1 MSIYTLTLNPA
12 LDVSVRGAGAA
23 CWGKLNKTD
32 SQTLSCGGKGINVS
46 RALKA
51 MGEDAP
57 AYLFYGGETGRTMLG
72 MLDAEGIEYR
82 GVETSAP
89 TRINVKTIFG
99 TNGGTV
105 LSEFNGA
112 GGPISR
118 EELEKLCES
127 LMGELKKH
135 TINPQDSRSFLI
147 MSGSIPQ
154 GVENTVYNSVIMLL
168 KNRGVHI
175 VVDAS
180 GAALESA
187 LEASPYMIKPNLDE
201 LSSIAGKRLVEMSEI
216 LYRIFQIFVENGT
229 RVLATLSEKGA
240 IYAGPEGLWKVS
252 SPQVELK
259 SFAGAGDTFLAG
271 FVHTIGSGEAGSVSA
286 GRIPDALKF
295 ASSAAAAKVEL
306 DGTEIPTLEQ
316 MGKYLGEITV
326 ERLKI

>member
-12 LDVSVRGAGAA
+12 LDVSIRGAGAS

-32 SQTLSCGGKGINVS
+32 SQTLFCGGKGINVS

-57 AYLFYGGETGRTMLG
+57 AYLLYGGETGRTMLG
-72 MLDAEGIEYR
+72 MLRDEGIEYR

-99 TNGGTV
+99 ANGETV
-105 LSEFNGA
+105 CTEFNGA
-112 GGPISR
+112 GGPVSR
-118 EELEKLCES
+118 EELDKLCDS
-127 LMGELKKH
+127 LIGEIKNTTKN
-135 TINPQDSRSFLI
+135 TQEANNFLV

-154 GVENTVYNSVIMLL
+154 GVENAVYSSVIMMLR
-168 KNRGVHI
+168 NRGVHI
-175 VVDAS
+175 IVDAS
-180 GAALESA
+180 GAALKSA

-201 LSSIAGKRLVEMSEI
+201 LSELAGKPLVEIPEI
-216 LYRIFQIFVENGT
+216 VRQITHIFVENGT
-229 RVLATLSEKGA
+229 RVLCTLSENGA

-271 FVHTIGSGEAGSVSA
+271 FVHTVGSGGAV
-286 GRIPDALKF
+286 PDALKF

>member
-1 MSIYTLTLNPA
+1 
-12 LDVSVRGAGAA
+12 
-23 CWGKLNKTD
+23 
-32 SQTLSCGGKGINVS
+32 
-46 RALKA
+46 
-51 MGEDAP
+51 
-57 AYLFYGGETGRTMLG
+57 
-72 MLDAEGIEYR
+72 MLDAKGLVP

-99 TNGGTV
+99 TNRTV
-105 LSEFNGA
+105 LSGFNGA

-118 EELEKLCES
+118 EELES
-127 LMGELKKH
+127 SASRSWELKKH

-240 IYAGPEGLWKVS
+240 ITQDLWKVS

-259 SFAGAGDTFLAG
+259 SSPAREIPFCG
-271 FVHTIGSGEAGSVSA
+271 FVHTIGSGEAGSSPPA
-286 GRIPDALKF
+286 EFRRAEF

-316 MGKYLGEITV
+316 MGKYLEITV

>member
-12 LDVSVRGAGAA
+12 LDVSIRGAGAA

-32 SQTLSCGGKGINVS
+32 SQTLFCGGKGINVS

-57 AYLFYGGETGRTMLG
+57 AYLFYGGETGQAMIRMLR
-72 MLDAEGIEYR
+72 DEGIEIR
-82 GVETSAP
+82 GVETAAP

-99 TNGGTV
+99 TGGGTV

-112 GGPISR
+112 GGPVSR
-118 EELEKLCES
+118 EELEALCSS
-127 LMGELKKH
+127 LMEELKK
-135 TINPQDSRSFLI
+135 TTGNPQDSGSFLVL
-147 MSGSIPQ
+147 SGSFPQ
-154 GVENTVYNSVIMLL
+154 GVENSVYNSVIMMLR
-168 KNRGVHI
+168 NRGVHI

-216 LYRIFQIFVENGT
+216 LYRIFQIFAENGT
-229 RVLATLSEKGA
+229 RVLCTLSEKGA
-240 IYAGPEGLWKVS
+240 IYAGPEGMWKVS

-271 FVHTIGSGEAGSVSA
+271 FVHTISSA
-286 GRIPDALKF
+286 GAVPDALKF